1 MVDDAGRAGT
11 AGDLAPWADRLA
23 ALAPFATRV
32 READFVF
39 GAWADSHQL
48 PDGSWMMPYHELTDG
63 GLALMA
69 AFGSWIQVGFDWSTW
84 ARTDEG
90 RRLLEEPAAMADA
103 TPEQI
108 ARLLTT
114 IIRAD
119 RFNEGQLAGAW
130 DSGYLIRL
138 LDRVAVLRGAMDE
151 ER

>member
-48 PDGSWMMPYHELTDG
+48 PDGSWMMPYHELADD
-63 GLALMA
+63 GLALIA

-119 RFNEGQLAGAW
+119 RFNEGQLDWAW
-130 DSGYLIRL
+130 QSGLVGRL
-138 LDRVAVLRGAMDE
+138 LDRVAALHATIGRD
-151 ER
+151 